1 MLDGC
6 RPYSEA
12 ERRSASF
19 HSRSLWQLR
28 NSANQVAHGLMPSH
42 HHRVKHLL
50 RPTTASAPFPR
61 AGRCGGNLSRRPYPG
76 TGVELAGSFSSGR
89 WLRRSP
95 LPWHCIDGQSPPG
108 GGADGEAETVPLL
121 TWLLR
126 LWLNGS
132 RRATPASRPLRGLLP
147 SPDTAIGS
155 IAMHC
160 PHPRRGRGCFQR

>member
-28 NSANQVAHGLMPSH
+28 NSANQVAHGLMPPS
-42 HHRVKHLL
+42 HHRVEHLL

-95 LPWHCIDGQSPPG
+95 LPWHCIDGTSPRRAHLLENFFCRTSSPPG
-108 GGADGEAETVPLL
+108 CRRPKTRCMRVVFQFFRSPGHI
-121 TWLLR
+121 LR
-126 LWLNGS
+126 
-132 RRATPASRPLRGLLP
+132 
-147 SPDTAIGS
+147 PDSAKHSFNAAYKG
-155 IAMHC
+155 
-160 PHPRRGRGCFQR
+160 